1 MADRT
6 NEATR
11 RISRRKFLRRSVLG
25 TLGAGIA
32 ATGYTRFLEPWWVE
46 QSHVRVAVANLPD
59 ALAGLRIAHLTDIH
73 YQSCSLDEVADWV
86 AMTNAR
92 SPDFVCMTGDSISG
106 HPKWAGEL
114 TGALAELA
122 APLGVVACLGNH
134 DYGRAFPADDPD
146 HRAVGRQTRRLLEA
160 AGIEVLVDQ
169 VTTRHVNGTPLQ
181 IAGVGEF
188 WSDDYD
194 PTLVRRA
201 DHRPLIVLAHNP
213 DVFCELDPS
222 AFDLMLAGHTHGG
235 QVKLPLIGAITLPI
249 NHREL
254 AEGLHERDGARLYVS
269 RGIGYGYPVRFL
281 CRPELP
287 ILELV
292 RAG

>member
-1 MADRT
+1 MTDRA
-6 NEATR
+6 NKHTR
-11 RISRRKFLRRSVLG
+11 RISRRRFLRRAVFG
-25 TLGAGIA
+25 TLGAGIVA
-32 ATGYTRFLEPWWVE
+32 SGYTRFLEPWWVD
-46 QSHVRVAVANLPD
+46 QSHVRIAIANLPD

-92 SPDFVCMTGDSISG
+92 RPDLICMTGDYISG

-114 TGALAELA
+114 TGVLRDLS

-134 DYGRAFPADDPD
+134 DYGRAFPLSDPD
-146 HRAVGRQTRRLLEA
+146 HQAVGRQTRKLLEA

-169 VTTRHVNGTPLQ
+169 LTTRDVHGSPLR
-181 IAGVGEF
+181 IAGVGDM

-194 PTLVRRA
+194 TALVRRS
-201 DHRPLIVLAHNP
+201 DRRPLIVLAHNP
-213 DVFCELDPS
+213 DVFYELDRDR
-222 AFDLMLAGHTHGG
+222 FDLMLAGHTHGG
-235 QVKLPLIGAITLPI
+235 QVKLPFIGAIMLPI

-254 AEGLHERDGARLYVS
+254 AEGLHRRDGAQLYTS
-269 RGIGYGYPVRFL
+269 RGIGYSYPLRFC

-287 ILELV
+287 IIELV
-292 RAG
+292 KE